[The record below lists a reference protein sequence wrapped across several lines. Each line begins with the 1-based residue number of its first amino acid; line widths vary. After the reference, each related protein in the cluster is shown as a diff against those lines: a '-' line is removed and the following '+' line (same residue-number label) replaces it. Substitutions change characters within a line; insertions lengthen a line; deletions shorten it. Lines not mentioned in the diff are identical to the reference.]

1 LEQEIFGFRIN
12 LKKISMELIT
22 TYICKT
28 SDLGVHGN
36 MFGGTL
42 VSIIDDAGASYAS
55 QICDTPRMVTIK
67 IDEFIFKKPIKVGN
81 LIKVYGEVRDF
92 GTTSVTLYLEV
103 RRHNVY
109 TGDQDVVTQTNIKF
123 VRIDEEGNAIPI
135 SERVKVRYS
144 ERIKEFGKGLL
155 SNSEKKVS
163 K

>member
-1 LEQEIFGFRIN
+1 
-12 LKKISMELIT
+12 MELIT

-42 VSIIDDAGASYAS
+42 VSIIDDAGASYAC

-67 IDEFIFKKPIKVGN
+67 IDEFIFKKPVRVGN
-81 LIKVYGEVRDF
+81 LIKVYGEVREF

-144 ERIKEFGKGLL
+144 ERVKQFGRGLL
-155 SNSEKKVS
+155 SSDEIKSNISSERKDY
-163 K
+163 

>member
-1 LEQEIFGFRIN
+1 
-12 LKKISMELIT
+12 MELIT
-22 TYICKT
+22 TYISKKG
-28 SDLGVHGN
+28 DEGVHGN

-135 SERVKVRYS
+135 SERVKQRYS
-144 ERIKEFGKGLL
+144 ERIKQFGKGLL
-155 SNSEKKVS
+155 SNEEKKRS

>member
-1 LEQEIFGFRIN
+1 
-12 LKKISMELIT
+12 
-22 TYICKT
+22 
-28 SDLGVHGN
+28 

-135 SERVKVRYS
+135 SERVKQRYS
-144 ERIKEFGKGLL
+144 ERVKQFGKGLL
-155 SNSEKKVS
+155 SNEEKKGS

>member
-1 LEQEIFGFRIN
+1 
-12 LKKISMELIT
+12 MELIT

-123 VRIDEEGNAIPI
+123 VRIDEEGNSIPI

-144 ERIKEFGKGLL
+144 ERVKQFGRGLL
-155 SNSEKKVS
+155 SSDEIKSNLSSEGTN
-163 K
+163 

>member
-1 LEQEIFGFRIN
+1 
-12 LKKISMELIT
+12 MELIT

-67 IDEFIFKKPIKVGN
+67 IDEFIFKKPVRVGN
-81 LIKVYGEVRDF
+81 LIKVYGEVREF

-144 ERIKEFGKGLL
+144 ERVKQFGRGLL
-155 SNSEKKVS
+155 SSDEIKSNISSEGKDY
-163 K
+163 